1 MLHTDL
7 YSSLVSNLTT
17 CHAAEVTSIRGQV
30 SSRDSALQLCNKD
43 KAILEE
49 QLLSSQAEVA
59 R

>member
-17 CHAAEVTSIRGQV
+17 RHAAEVTSIRGQV